1 MSESDPK
8 AVFCLLCESLA
19 LADAPS
25 TRRVYVLT
33 NHSVIEYEVDGGFE
47 HDTRTIPL
55 SSLTAL
61 MTSTV
66 SLELVLKV
74 RSDRDVFVVFDS
86 EVARQYFMTVL
97 QRAVKTQSA
106 APHGLPHKA
115 IPQPHLIEHAAV
127 CFMKLG
133 EKLRGEAAIADMQ
146 AEVASL
152 DDVAANYVAALAPSA
167 DGGHSRFDFLWKPS
181 NPMYC
186 TEYLRLVGEREAHV
200 AFSSEIE
207 LPDGLL
213 FATQLHLVATARAL
227 YVFKTREYTPDG
239 LVRKIKMD
247 SVTGFVVSAF
257 HPRIVLKVRSE
268 VDYYFAFPKRFHF
281 RLPELVKLIKAAV
294 AALPAGGGMGGKGGA
309 AVARAPLDETRVD
322 EEDLSASCVT
332 EKTLEVKLSDER
344 ANEYFRLQQKLG
356 GSRLNVEED

>member
-1 MSESDPK
+1 M
-8 AVFCLLCESLA
+8 
-19 LADAPS
+19 
-25 TRRVYVLT
+25 
-33 NHSVIEYEVDGGFE
+33 I
-47 HDTRTIPL
+47 
-55 SSLTAL
+55 
-61 MTSTV
+61 
-66 SLELVLKV
+66 
-74 RSDRDVFVVFDS
+74 
-86 EVARQYFMTVL
+86 
-97 QRAVKTQSA
+97 
-106 APHGLPHKA
+106 
-115 IPQPHLIEHAAV
+115 
-127 CFMKLG
+127 KLG
-133 EKLRGEAAIADMQ
+133 AKLRGEAAIADMQ

-152 DDVAANYVAALAPSA
+152 DDVASNYVAALAPSA

-181 NPMYC
+181 DPMYC

-207 LPDGLL
+207 LPDGVL
-213 FATQLHLVATARAL
+213 FATQLHLVVTARAL
-227 YVFKTREYTPDG
+227 YAFKTREYTVDG

-294 AALPAGGGMGGKGGA
+294 AALPVGSGKGA
-309 AVARAPLDETRVD
+309 AAAARAPLDETRVD

-332 EKTLEVKLSDER
+332 EETLGVKLSDER
-344 ANEYFRLQQKLG
+344 ANEYFRLQQNLG